1 MWDEEKC
8 IMVRGEK
15 QQDCTE
21 FELDVSIMRS
31 AFSKMAALRY
41 FWWVP
46 RWVSKQRKTWLSLTY
61 KCLSTIFIFFY
72 WVAFC
77 LSARRIPANPQS
89 NTQLQL
95 GCIQDRII
103 NPVWKKMRRVIWKSW
118 VEWFISSGQAAPARP
133 PCFLNISPNQW
144 AEGEGWDGEEIIKM
158 CHGHKVLLE

>member
-1 MWDEEKC
+1 
-8 IMVRGEK
+8 MVRGEK

-31 AFSKMAALRY
+31 AFSKMAALRD

-61 KCLSTIFIFFY
+61 KCLSTIFIII
-72 WVAFC
+72 FC
-77 LSARRIPANPQS
+77 LSARRPPANPQS

-103 NPVWKKMRRVIWKSW
+103 NPV
-118 VEWFISSGQAAPARP
+118 
-133 PCFLNISPNQW
+133 
-144 AEGEGWDGEEIIKM
+144 
-158 CHGHKVLLE
+158 